1 MDKIKDVKT
10 LEDIRHRA
18 KMTKWTE
25 NSIQFKNADN
35 SNYIQINDNKLT
47 DAINRQIN
55 EMLSLNGE
63 IDTSKIINREI
74 VDLNLLS
81 MYDKNNEIV
90 NYDIKEVDKGAEY
103 WEKETDKYIQYLE
116 NLAKQDIS
124 NLDRKQFNKLVVK
137 NNEQMIKKYM
147 LGINANAID
156 LADVGTR
163 YVYAKRMTD
172 SVVELQTREIQKIGY
187 DKFLKTDLDTLT
199 NFTFLVSK
207 KHLKAM
213 QNNVI
218 DVLDKLHL
226 KDDLGEVNN
235 NKITISL
242 FRQYIEQIEL
252 PKQLEAT
259 DKLYNNDKEFY
270 DKRHSKR
277 EQIADL
283 LKIIGTKYKEH
294 QDYLDTPRYRAM
306 DTDTAILE
314 EMHTQSKDID
324 KAKLNTSLLSNKLFT
339 GKIIDSGEQYA
350 ITFLEKNTNADI
362 TTNITIYDANNK
374 EIILNK
380 KHRDIND
387 AVGSLLD
394 AGIRYLTLKQLYNFI
409 NKGILTDEPVDK
421 DKLDELLKE
430 LNKMDKKA
438 DIDATQQFNLRGYQE
453 ALQEY
458 EKKTGKRAKPIISQ
472 NLINFKLY
480 KNFPLKNGETTT
492 IICFMDY
499 PAVYDYARQYRQLAP
514 YPAEILNIGYSPKN
528 NIKNNTIQINEITKT
543 IRNELIREIEL
554 RKNPTNINQ
563 PIVINNFLCNK
574 CQFYDVIDANIVDKN
589 NIHTK
594 VLNKQKRIRY
604 TNHIETI
611 LNNFIDKGYIKG
623 YTINKKGRADKYSIT
638 IHF

>member
-10 LEDIRHRA
+10 LEDIKHKA
-18 KMTKWTE
+18 KLTKLTE
-25 NSIQFKNADN
+25 NSIQFKSKDN
-35 SNYIQINDNKLT
+35 SNYIQINDDKLT
-47 DAINRQIN
+47 DAINKQIN

-63 IDTSKIINREI
+63 IDTSKIINKDI

-81 MYDKNNEIV
+81 IYDENHEII
-90 NYDIKEVDKGAEY
+90 NYDIKEIDKGAEY
-103 WEKETDKYIQYLE
+103 WEKETDKYIQELE
-116 NLAKQDIS
+116 KLAKRDIS
-124 NLDRKQFNKLVVK
+124 KLDREQFKKLVVK
-137 NNEQMIKKYM
+137 NNEQLIKKYM

-156 LADVGTR
+156 LADIGPR

-187 DKFLKTDLDTLT
+187 DKFLNVDLDTLN
-199 NFTFLVSK
+199 NFVFLVP
-207 KHLKAM
+207 KHKLQEIQESIK
-213 QNNVI
+213 
-218 DVLDKLHL
+218 DVLNKLHL
-226 KDDLGEVNN
+226 IENENEKNN
-235 NKITISL
+235 HKITISL
-242 FRQYIEQIEL
+242 LRQYIEQTEL
-252 PKQLEAT
+252 SKQIEAT
-259 DKLYNNDKEFY
+259 DKLYENDKEFY
-270 DKRHSKR
+270 DNRHKKR
-277 EQIADL
+277 EKIADL
-283 LKIIGTKYKEH
+283 IKIIGTKLQEH
-294 QDYLDTPRYRAM
+294 QEYLDSPKYRAV
-306 DTDTAILE
+306 DTDNAIIE
-314 EMHTQSKDID
+314 EMHTQNKDID

-339 GKIIDSGEQYA
+339 GKTIDSGEQYA
-350 ITFLEKNTNADI
+350 ISFLEKNTNTDI
-362 TTNITIYDANNK
+362 ITNITIYDAKNK

-394 AGIRYLTLKQLYNFI
+394 AGIRYLTLKQLYNFLI
-409 NKGILTDEPVDK
+409 KGIPNDDPVDK
-421 DKLDELLKE
+421 DKLDDLLKE

-458 EKKTGKRAKPIISQ
+458 EKKTGKVAKPIITQ

-480 KNFPLKNGETTT
+480 KDIPLKNGETTT

-514 YPAEILNIGYSPKN
+514 YPAEILNIGYSPKHN
-528 NIKNNTIQINEITKT
+528 TKNNTIQINDITKT
-543 IRNELIREIEL
+543 IRNELIRDIEL
-554 RKNPTNINQ
+554 RKSGINQ

-574 CQFYDVIDANIVDKN
+574 CQFYDVIDKDVIDKN

-623 YTINKKGRADKYSIT
+623 YTINKKGRADKYSIS
-638 IHF
+638 IDF